1 MSLASITSLSVTDIQ
16 KAFSEDGILYVE
28 DATIGDRVK
37 EIQMKRFPF
46 ESAEG
51 LDFCRMNVLEDIV
64 RTLLS
69 VWVPPDIHPAHS
81 LRSRG
86 SAAVVRPWNL
96 RSVPNRC
103 KLHLRLHDRTE
114 LRVKGCCRS
123 AVEPT
128 IMHDSLRRFA
138 ITPNQRLYCI
148 QWLIGNTLCAS

>member
-69 VWVPPDIHPAHS
+69 V
-81 LRSRG
+81 
-86 SAAVVRPWNL
+86 
-96 RSVPNRC
+96 
-103 KLHLRLHDRTE
+103 
-114 LRVKGCCRS
+114 
-123 AVEPT
+123 
-128 IMHDSLRRFA
+128 
-138 ITPNQRLYCI
+138 
-148 QWLIGNTLCAS
+148 